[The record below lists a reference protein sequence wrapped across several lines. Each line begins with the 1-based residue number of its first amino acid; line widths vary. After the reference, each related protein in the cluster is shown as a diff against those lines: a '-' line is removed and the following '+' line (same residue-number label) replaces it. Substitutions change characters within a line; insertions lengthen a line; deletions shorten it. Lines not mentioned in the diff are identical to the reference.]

1 MSGSQEDKEI
11 TEPEST
17 KSLDPEVRL
26 KSTRNIVFFSF
37 LFLLSLLKSLSFL
50 QQPVIPE
57 PSTAPEKS
65 NEGEEPKS
73 GSPEGKGMEESEKND
88 TPLVHSE
95 PSSNQ
100 AQPPNKPSEQLAN
113 QTPLG
118 EGTRPCV

>member
-11 TEPEST
+11 TEPENT

-26 KSTRNIVFFSF
+26 KSTRNINVF
-37 LFLLSLLKSLSFL
+37 LFLISLVLIKISIFL
-50 QQPVIPE
+50 QQPVMPE
-57 PSTAPEKS
+57 PSTAPEKT

-88 TPLVHSE
+88 SPLVHSE

-100 AQPPNKPSEQLAN
+100 AQPPNKPSEQSAN

-118 EGTRPCV
+118 EGSRPCI